1 MLQLQTIFILV
12 SEELTKKQIR
22 TDYFNRFKKGTD
34 IDDDDF
40 DRKKTLVLFQTL
52 LPRRVFHRHRDLIW
66 SLIYEGLLRSSPLYI
81 KKHHVRIRWRLRK
94 PFTSKR
100 SSATKA
106 QTSSEQSAATVMP
119 TMQMP
124 RTQKRPR
131 SSPRTVRK
139 KW

>member
-52 LPRRVFHRHRDLIW
+52 LPESIPQTQRSHLESHLRR
-66 SLIYEGLLRSSPLYI
+66 PA
-81 KKHHVRIRWRLRK
+81 
-94 PFTSKR
+94 P
-100 SSATKA
+100 
-106 QTSSEQSAATVMP
+106 
-119 TMQMP
+119 
-124 RTQKRPR
+124 
-131 SSPRTVRK
+131 
-139 KW
+139 